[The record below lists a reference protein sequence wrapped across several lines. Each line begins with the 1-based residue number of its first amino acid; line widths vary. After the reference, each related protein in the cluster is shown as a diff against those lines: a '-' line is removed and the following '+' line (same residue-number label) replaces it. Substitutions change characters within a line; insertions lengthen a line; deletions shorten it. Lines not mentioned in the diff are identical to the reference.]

1 MALPWIQVDT
11 SLPDKAVVMHVKR
24 ACNCSANE
32 AIGLIVR
39 VLCWADGITADGV
52 CRGFRPEDVDERF
65 GASFLA
71 VGLLNAG
78 WIYQNEEGWVVFS
91 KWGEEHNGD
100 STKKRNQNTKRV
112 SKHRERKRAEAKCNA
127 ECNADVTHEALQ
139 DETICSA
146 ECNADVTAER
156 NEMRYQERE
165 RKYIYITPQP
175 PQGAIEVNYDS
186 PENFVT
192 HGGGEVKPPEQAADD
207 TPLPYPEHFEAFWK
221 DYPKRTGMNGAYAKA
236 KIQRLWRKAI
246 ENGYTGDD
254 ILRALDTAMQDKM
267 WVESN
272 YQRAPRIVNW
282 FENEVMYSFLPRNRK
297 TAVKRA
303 QSASRPSDEEEY
315 PELSADDLNTYC
327 E

>member
-39 VLCWADGITADGV
+39 VLCWADGVTADGV
-52 CRGFRPEDVDERF
+52 CRGFRPEDVDEHF

-127 ECNADVTHEALQ
+127 TCNADVTHNALQ

-146 ECNADVTAER
+146 DVTTER

-165 RKYIYITPQP
+165 REYKSANALNA
-175 PQGAIEVNYDS
+175 GARACEDFSLLDN
-186 PENFVT
+186 
-192 HGGGEVKPPEQAADD
+192 
-207 TPLPYPEHFEAFWK
+207 LREAW
-221 DYPKRTGMNGAYAKA
+221 PKGAKA
-236 KIQRLWRKAI
+236 TAKLKQTWREVLAEGVTPYELMACFERQRLSNQWQQEYPRYVPTLQKWLD
-246 ENGYTGDD
+246 ERGFKEELR
-254 ILRALDTAMQDKM
+254 ILRAERKKAQ
-267 WVESN
+267 ES
-272 YQRAPRIVNW
+272 RAER
-282 FENEVMYSFLPRNRK
+282 LG
-297 TAVKRA
+297 
-303 QSASRPSDEEEY
+303 EEDY
-315 PELSADDLNTYC
+315 PELSQSDLNSVFD
-327 E
+327 